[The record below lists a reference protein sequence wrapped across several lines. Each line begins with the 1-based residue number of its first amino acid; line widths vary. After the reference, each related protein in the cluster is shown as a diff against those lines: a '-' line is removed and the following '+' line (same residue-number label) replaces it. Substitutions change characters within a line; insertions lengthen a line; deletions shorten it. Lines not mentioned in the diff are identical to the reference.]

1 MPPFPII
8 RLKPIFLHDRF
19 EKISFFRYLRRNKR
33 SIMMRQLP
41 KIIKMPSHKD
51 RPVISVINLSSISQ
65 LIRKHNYIM
74 YFTSELDNCK
84 INSTT
89 SWMPRFL
96 GNISFRNNACFL
108 QIRIELFFCFE
119 VLRLFTPSNK
129 MIDCFLRA
137 ISIIYHQS
145 ITKFFELSLNIRQ
158 CIPCI
163 LCYYYLALK
172 ISINNLTNEI
182 LLDCIS
188 RLLDYTRVDVG

>member
-19 EKISFFRYLRRNKR
+19 EKISFLQYLRRNKS

-41 KIIKMPSHKD
+41 KIIKMPSHKHS
-51 RPVISVINLSSISQ
+51 PIISVIDLSSISQ

-74 YFTSELDNCK
+74 NFASELDNCK

-96 GNISFRNNACFL
+96 GNISFRNNTTFL
-108 QIRIELFFCFE
+108 KIRVELLFCFE

-129 MIDCFLRA
+129 MIHCFLRT

-145 ITKFFELSLNIRQ
+145 ITK
-158 CIPCI
+158 
-163 LCYYYLALK
+163 
-172 ISINNLTNEI
+172 
-182 LLDCIS
+182 
-188 RLLDYTRVDVG
+188 